1 LNGTLAPVPLL
12 RDDENLADG
21 RQTMLEISPSK
32 VVQVIYLARELSMGE
47 GELHAFIDAMNDEEK
62 AQLTALAWVG
72 RGAFEPEDFDEAV
85 ATAISEATVPTA
97 DYLMGMPHLAENL
110 EAGLDALG
118 VDVAGEEE
126 DLL

>member
-1 LNGTLAPVPLL
+1 
-12 RDDENLADG
+12 
-21 RQTMLEISPSK
+21 MLEISPQT
-32 VVQVIYLARELSMGE
+32 VVHVIFLAREGSVGSS
-47 GELHAFIDAMNDEEK
+47 ELRAFIGGLNDDEK

-72 RGAFEPEDFDEAV
+72 RGAFEPEDFNEALAV
-85 ATAISEATVPTA
+85 ATAEATTPTE

-126 DLL
+126 DFL

>member
-1 LNGTLAPVPLL
+1 
-12 RDDENLADG
+12 
-21 RQTMLEISPSK
+21 MLDISPAT
-32 VVQVIYLARELSMGE
+32 VVQVIFLAREGPV
-47 GELHAFIDAMNDEEK
+47 GDVQLHAFIDALNDDEK
-62 AQLTALAWVG
+62 AQLTAIAWVG

-85 ATAISEATVPTA
+85 ATATSEATTPTA

-118 VDVAGEEE
+118 IDVAGEEE